1 MYQKNTNEKGLKIIN
16 EILNLNDKL
25 YIGHGKHR
33 KCYLHPNN
41 KNLCIKVLSGGTQE
55 KVSQNEVKYYKQLHK
70 RNISW
75 NMIAKYFGNIQ
86 TNMGNGETFELIRD
100 YDGNISKSVS
110 YYLKLNTS
118 DTNKEIIKL
127 LEDLRQFII
136 KEQVLFGEIRLSNIL
151 VKKYNETTS
160 KLIIID
166 GLGNGNIILQFIHIK
181 NFALLKTAKKWEGF
195 KLACINEFLCLKNN
209 IKSFNA

>member
-1 MYQKNTNEKGLKIIN
+1 
-16 EILNLNDKL
+16 
-25 YIGHGKHR
+25 
-33 KCYLHPNN
+33 
-41 KNLCIKVLSGGTQE
+41 
-55 KVSQNEVKYYKQLHK
+55 
-70 RNISW
+70 
-75 NMIAKYFGNIQ
+75 MIAKYFGNIQ